1 MSDPKKP
8 PEDFDPDKT
17 VVDVRRPGADK
28 PAEKPAKPSSD
39 DAERTV
45 VMSRKPAASAPAD
58 PDRTMVTP
66 QGGGGARAA
75 DADATMVS
83 RPPSAGEPSLAG
95 AEFLLA
101 CLSGPDRGRRYP
113 VSGPEVIIGSNPS
126 CQIVL
131 QGASPIHAKLARSGE
146 GYTIQNLGAPGS
158 IVARNRSSQTMDLKS
173 GDLLKINDAVLR
185 FVKSGEVFSSDF
197 SEDELKASGFSLDT
211 LKQRPMIL
219 VAAALALVV
228 LAGALY
234 TMRSP
239 RQAQVAAPPS
249 EAPADEAT
257 EKEVEALI
265 AAGTLLYNEGRYVA
279 PPDRPDLDNAYA
291 KFNQALSLDP
301 GNQEASD
308 WLRKIDARL
317 EELRNEREEQEKRR
331 REAER
336 ARLAAARAALQ
347 ERVAG
352 ILAKG
357 DALFDQGK
365 VVEPVG
371 ENALVYYQQAL
382 EVDPESPEA
391 RERVKRAIYHHVQRG
406 DDFRDQNDRW
416 RALEQYRKAA
426 RASATAGLEADD
438 ILARVRDTEASLRA
452 GMTSTGGYMVIYR
465 DDRGQ
470 LFMLDELEKVPARY
484 RDRAVEVKPE
494 PAPK

>member
-1 MSDPKKP
+1 LSDPKKP

-17 VVDVRRPGADK
+17 VVDVRRPGA
-28 PAEKPAKPSSD
+28 EKPSEKPKEASSD

-58 PDRTMVTP
+58 PDRTVMTP
-66 QGGGGARAA
+66 QGGGGARPA
-75 DADATMVS
+75 DGDATMVS
-83 RPPSAGEPSLAG
+83 RPTSGAEPSLAG
-95 AEFLLA
+95 AGFLLA

-113 VSGPEVIIGSNPS
+113 VSGSEVIVGSNPS
-126 CQIVL
+126 CQIIL
-131 QGASPIHAKLARSGE
+131 KGASPIHAKLSRSGDS
-146 GYTIQNLGAPGS
+146 YSIQNLGAPGS
-158 IVARNRSSQTMDLKS
+158 VVARGRASQTMDLKS
-173 GDLLKINDAVLR
+173 GDLLKINDAILR

-197 SEDELKASGFSLDT
+197 SEDELKVSGLSLET
-211 LKQRPMIL
+211 LKQRPMIV
-219 VAAALALVV
+219 VAAVLAIVL

-239 RQAQVAAPPS
+239 RQVQTVAAP

-257 EKEVEALI
+257 GKEVEALI
-265 AAGTLLYNEGRYVA
+265 SAGTLLYNEGRYVA
-279 PPDRPDLDNAYA
+279 PPDRPDLDNAYQ

-301 GNQEASD
+301 GNEEASG

-336 ARLAAARAALQ
+336 ARLAAERAALQ
-347 ERVAG
+347 ERVRE

-357 DALFDQGK
+357 DALFEEGK

-371 ENALVYYQQAL
+371 QNALVYYQQAL
-382 EVDPESPEA
+382 EVDKESPEA
-391 RERVKRAIYHHVQRG
+391 RERVQRAIYHHVQQG
-406 DDFRDQNDRW
+406 DALRDRNDRW

-426 RASATAGLEADD
+426 RAAANAGLQADD
-438 ILARVRDTEASLRA
+438 ILARVQDTESSLRA

-494 PAPK
+494 PAPR